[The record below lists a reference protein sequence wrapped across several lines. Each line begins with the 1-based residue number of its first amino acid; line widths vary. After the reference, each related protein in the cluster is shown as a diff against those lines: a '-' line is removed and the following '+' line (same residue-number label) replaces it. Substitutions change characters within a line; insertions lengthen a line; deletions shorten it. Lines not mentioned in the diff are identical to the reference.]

1 MRQGTAGG
9 RLLEFF
15 LFALSSFVLYYFG
28 VGVLLFLIPLQVTAT
43 RRGVRGLLA
52 SAGVFLAILVG
63 VRLVTALPGG
73 PMPETGLLL
82 AVELFGVAIL
92 LLGLLAV
99 NLRWPGGLRIL
110 PKVLVAGAATGLLSV
125 PLVLLLARSVVF
137 TQAMEGLFA
146 EVSKMI
152 GSMFATADGRAASAL
167 SSILEP
173 AKLMQITEA
182 WFLRSFVAGYVA
194 VLGFSWWAGSA
205 SAARSLALKGGALPA
220 ASEAPSNTGA
230 LRPARLAEFRLES
243 FYLWPLIASW
253 AGIGLDLWIG
263 LSFASY
269 AVWNIGLVML
279 FLYGLQGL
287 AILRFLFEKHRLP
300 RLLWF
305 LLVVGLLV
313 LAASP
318 RTNLFI
324 VIAVPV
330 FGISENWIRY
340 RVREA
345 PGAGER
351 KE

>member
-9 RLLEFF
+9 RLLEIF

-28 VGVLLFLIPLQVTAT
+28 VGILFFLIPLQVVAA
-43 RRGVRGLLA
+43 RKGAQGLLA
-52 SAGVFLAILVG
+52 SAGTFLVMLVG
-63 VRLVTALPGG
+63 VRLATALPGG

-82 AVELFGVAIL
+82 AVELFGVAVL
-92 LLGLLAV
+92 LLGLIAV
-99 NLRWPGGLRIL
+99 NLQWPGGLRTL
-110 PKVLVAGAATGLLSV
+110 PKVLVAGAATGLLGV

-146 EVSKMI
+146 EVSRVI
-152 GSMFATADGRAASAL
+152 GSMFATGDGGAASAL

-173 AKLMQITEA
+173 AKLMQITQA

-205 SAARSLALKGGALPA
+205 SAARSLALRGAALPA
-220 ASEAPSNTGA
+220 ASEAPFTTGA
-230 LRPARLAEFRLES
+230 SRPSRLAEFRLES

-269 AVWNIGLVML
+269 AVWNAGLVML
-279 FLYGLQGL
+279 FLYGLQGV

-300 RLLWF
+300 RILWF

-318 RTNLFI
+318 RANLF
-324 VIAVPV
+324 VVVAVPV

>member
-1 MRQGTAGG
+1 MWQGTAGG
-9 RLLEFF
+9 RLLEIF

-28 VGVLLFLIPLQVTAT
+28 VGILFFLIPLQVVAA
-43 RRGVRGLLA
+43 RRGTRGLLA
-52 SAGVFLAILVG
+52 STGTFLVMLAG
-63 VRLVTALPGG
+63 VRLATSLSGK
-73 PMPETGLLL
+73 PMPATGLLL
-82 AVELFGVAIL
+82 AVELFGIAVL

-99 NLRWPGGLRIL
+99 NLRWPGGLRTL
-110 PKVLVAGAATGLLSV
+110 PKVLVAGAATGLLAV

-137 TQAMEGLFA
+137 TGAMEGLFA
-146 EVSKMI
+146 EVSRMI
-152 GSMFATADGRAASAL
+152 GSMFASADGKAPSAL

-173 AKLMQITEA
+173 AKLMQATKA
-182 WFLRSFVAGYVA
+182 WFLRSFIAGYVA

-205 SAARSLALKGGALPA
+205 SAARSLALRGGLLPA
-220 ASEAPSNTGA
+220 TTP
-230 LRPARLAEFRLES
+230 RPARLSEFRLES

-269 AVWNIGLVML
+269 TVWNAGLVML
-279 FLYGLQGL
+279 FLYGLQGV

-318 RTNLFI
+318 RTNLFV

-345 PGAGER
+345 PGADER

>member
-9 RLLEFF
+9 RLLEIF
-15 LFALSSFVLYYFG
+15 LFALSSFILYYFG
-28 VGVLLFLIPLQVTAT
+28 VGILFFLIPLQVVAA
-43 RRGVRGLLA
+43 RRGARGLLA
-52 SAGVFLAILVG
+52 SAGAFLVMVAC
-63 VRLVTALPGG
+63 VRLATTLPGE
-73 PMPETGLLL
+73 PMPGTGLLL
-82 AVELFGVAIL
+82 AIELFGIAVL

-99 NLRWPGGLRIL
+99 NLRWPGGLRTL
-110 PKVLVAGAATGLLSV
+110 PKVLAAGAATGLLAV
-125 PLVLLLARSVVF
+125 PLVLLLARSAVF
-137 TQAMEGLFA
+137 TDAMEGLFA
-146 EVSKMI
+146 EVSRMI
-152 GSMFATADGRAASAL
+152 GSLFATADGKAASAL

-173 AKLMQITEA
+173 AKLMQVTKA
-182 WFLRSFVAGYVA
+182 WFLRSFIAGYIA

-205 SAARSLALKGGALPA
+205 SAARSLALRGGLLPA
-220 ASEAPSNTGA
+220 TAQ
-230 LRPARLAEFRLES
+230 RPARLSEFRLEA

-253 AGIGLDLWIG
+253 AGIGLDLWFG

-269 AVWNIGLVML
+269 TVWNAGLVML
-279 FLYGLQGL
+279 FLYGLQGV

-313 LAASP
+313 LAISP

-340 RVREA
+340 RVREV
-345 PGAGER
+345 PGADER

>member
-1 MRQGTAGG
+1 M
-9 RLLEFF
+9 E
-15 LFALSSFVLYYFG
+15 
-28 VGVLLFLIPLQVTAT
+28 IT
-43 RRGVRGLLA
+43 R
-52 SAGVFLAILVG
+52 
-63 VRLVTALPGG
+63 
-73 PMPETGLLL
+73 
-82 AVELFGVAIL
+82 
-92 LLGLLAV
+92 
-99 NLRWPGGLRIL
+99 
-110 PKVLVAGAATGLLSV
+110 
-125 PLVLLLARSVVF
+125 
-137 TQAMEGLFA
+137 
-146 EVSKMI
+146 
-152 GSMFATADGRAASAL
+152 
-167 SSILEP
+167 
-173 AKLMQITEA
+173 A
-182 WFLRSFVAGYVA
+182 WFLRSFIAGYVL

-205 SAARSLALKGGALPA
+205 SAARSLALRGGLLPGT
-220 ASEAPSNTGA
+220 APRA
-230 LRPARLAEFRLES
+230 ARLADFCLES

-253 AGIGLDLWIG
+253 AGIGFDLWIG